1 MRHTFSILVFAPS
14 DPNTL
19 QSVTDALTDDRSVI
33 IPCASEN
40 VLWAALQRQRTDVV
54 ILNLEKP
61 FEDAYRLLSEIQM
74 KAPQAEVIF
83 LAEFDPEILSTWME
97 VIQRGAYEFLP
108 KPFDPDELRFQV
120 VRATEKHHR
129 MELRKRP
136 PAASIR
142 RQDQTLSKRAAV

>member
-1 MRHTFSILVFAPS
+1 MRHTFSAIVFAPS

-19 QSVTDALTDDRSVI
+19 RSVMDALTDDQSVI
-33 IPCASEN
+33 IPCRSEN
-40 VLWAALQRQRTDVV
+40 VLWAALQRQKIDVV

-61 FEDAYRLLSEIQM
+61 FEHAYRLLSEIQM
-74 KAPQAEVIF
+74 KAPQAEAIF

-120 VRATEKHHR
+120 IRATEKHHR
-129 MELRKRP
+129 IEVRKRP
-136 PAASIR
+136 PAESIR
-142 RQDQTLSKRAAV
+142 RQDQSLRKRAAV

>member
-1 MRHTFSILVFAPS
+1 MRHTSSVIVFAPC

-19 QSVTDALTDDRSVI
+19 RSVTDALTDDRSVI
-33 IPCASEN
+33 IPCGSEN
-40 VLWAALQRQRTDVV
+40 VLWAALQRQRIDVV

-61 FEDAYRLLSEIQM
+61 FENAFRLLSEIQIR
-74 KAPQAEVIF
+74 APQAEVIF
-83 LAEFDPEILSTWME
+83 VAEFDDEILSTWIE

-129 MELRKRP
+129 LELRKRP
-136 PAASIR
+136 PAESIR
-142 RQDQTLSKRAAV
+142 RQDQNLRRRAAV